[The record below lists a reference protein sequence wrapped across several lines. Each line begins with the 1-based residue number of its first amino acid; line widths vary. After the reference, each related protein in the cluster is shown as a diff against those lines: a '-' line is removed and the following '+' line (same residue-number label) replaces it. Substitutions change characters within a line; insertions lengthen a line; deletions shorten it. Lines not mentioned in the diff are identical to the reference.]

1 MAQRTGGRHRA
12 GRSRGARLGPAERRL
27 GPAPT
32 VAIALAGVAVL
43 GFAPGLTPTA
53 AAERAPRALAAQ
65 TDLAAA
71 VYYLRGTN
79 IGNEPTEDQY
89 RAFIDTV
96 LAGTESPTEPP
107 KTKIGYPAT
116 IWPVSK
122 GYLGDAKWNDSV
134 AAGVAGLQ
142 EKQPDAGDVVFGFSQ
157 GAVVASQYKA
167 QGPTGATYVLV
178 ENPNR
183 PNGGVMSRFQGLTIP
198 IMDLTFSGPTRDNGD
213 ETIDIA
219 RQYDGWADFP
229 TYPVN
234 LLADLNAVMGIAL
247 VHGKTQTELTEQD
260 LADAKAAGGMYY
272 QEHGNTT
279 YYLVRTDTL
288 PLLMPI
294 AGVAP
299 DLAAALDPPLRA
311 IIETGYDRSDY
322 SVNTPA
328 KLLPSP
334 SSVQHSLQRVADDD
348 NPTESAAGQASAD
361 LTRSTAKTLVAAL
374 KLNPLAPQ
382 STTASRLSLR
392 RAEGVGPA
400 APATTRDDAEEYTGA
415 NAADD
420 SPGVVRKP
428 RLRIPKLP
436 GFSALRAKERTSDGD
451 SAETRSER
459 TRFSRGPSARGTG
472 DSGQ

>member
-1 MAQRTGGRHRA
+1 
-12 GRSRGARLGPAERRL
+12 
-27 GPAPT
+27 
-32 VAIALAGVAVL
+32 
-43 GFAPGLTPTA
+43 
-53 AAERAPRALAAQ
+53 
-65 TDLAAA
+65 
-71 VYYLRGTN
+71 
-79 IGNEPTEDQY
+79 
-89 RAFIDTV
+89 
-96 LAGTESPTEPP
+96 
-107 KTKIGYPAT
+107 
-116 IWPVSK
+116 
-122 GYLGDAKWNDSV
+122 
-134 AAGVAGLQ
+134 
-142 EKQPDAGDVVFGFSQ
+142 
-157 GAVVASQYKA
+157 
-167 QGPTGATYVLV
+167 
-178 ENPNR
+178 
-183 PNGGVMSRFQGLTIP
+183 
-198 IMDLTFSGPTRDNGD
+198 
-213 ETIDIA
+213 
-219 RQYDGWADFP
+219 
-229 TYPVN
+229 
-234 LLADLNAVMGIAL
+234 
-247 VHGKTQTELTEQD
+247 
-260 LADAKAAGGMYY
+260 
-272 QEHGNTT
+272 
-279 YYLVRTDTL
+279 
-288 PLLMPI
+288 MPI

-392 RAEGVGPA
+392 RSEGVGPA
-400 APATTRDDAEEYTGA
+400 APAATRDDAEEDTGA
-415 NAADD
+415 DAADD